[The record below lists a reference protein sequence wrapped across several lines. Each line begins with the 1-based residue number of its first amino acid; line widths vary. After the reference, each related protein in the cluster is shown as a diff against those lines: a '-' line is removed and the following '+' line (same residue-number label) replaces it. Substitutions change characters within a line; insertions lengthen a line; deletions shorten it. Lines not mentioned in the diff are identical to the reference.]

1 MGYGAF
7 GGILGEFRV
16 GEDIAVALDAIA
28 GDAAQVSAISVAMK
42 PALVGDNRLML
53 DDAAAG
59 IVLAAAPQAA
69 PGAGWTIA
77 LPGAQS
83 AQLEPGL
90 YGIDARLTVA
100 GGIVI
105 TEQTAF
111 ISLTRAAVA

>member
-1 MGYGAF
+1 MGN
-7 GGILGEFRV
+7 GILGEFRV
-16 GEDIAVALDAIA
+16 GEDIAIALDAIA

-53 DDAAAG
+53 DDAAAP
-59 IVLAAAPQAA
+59 IALSAAPQAV
-69 PGAGWTIA
+69 PGTGWTIS
-77 LPGAQS
+77 LSGAQT
-83 AQLEPGL
+83 ALLEPGL

-111 ISLTRAAVA
+111 VSLTRAALI

>member
-1 MGYGAF
+1 MVKSILSRVERGNKKDFFMHVRYRKRDLSVHHTGRGA
-7 GGILGEFRV
+7 GR
-16 GEDIAVALDAIA
+16 A
-28 GDAAQVSAISVAMK
+28 G
-42 PALVGDNRLML
+42 L
-53 DDAAAG
+53 
-59 IVLAAAPQAA
+59 A